1 MCAVVHARY
10 AFGVVCCH
18 RPMSSDDHNFFFASL
33 QSKHPLT
40 ARKVH
45 IRRLYDIL
53 QLCIQRQDISR
64 ARRTWAILARC
75 KEIQW
80 KSLWITSLLL
90 VGDSLH
96 LVDSN
101 TEKINYLR
109 SLMLQHLDDV
119 RTFVY
124 IIFHC
129 QYSPARS
136 HPYRAHSLSHRKQ
149 QIQRSIGRIR
159 AV

>member
-10 AFGVVCCH
+10 AFGVVCC
-18 RPMSSDDHNFFFASL
+18 RLMSSHDHNFFFASL
-33 QSKHPLT
+33 QSKRPLT

-53 QLCIQRQDISR
+53 QLCIQRQDLSR

-90 VGDSLH
+90 VDDSLH
-96 LVDSN
+96 LANSN
-101 TEKINYLR
+101 KEKIDYLR
-109 SLMLQHLDDV
+109 SLMLQHSDDV
-119 RTFVY
+119 RTLLYTMFR
-124 IIFHC
+124 C

-136 HPYRAHSLSHRKQ
+136 HPYRAHSLPHRKR